1 MRWLFNLVLF
11 VFSFAINF
19 GLLDKLELNYV
30 KADFFLVIIICLDV
44 LRNETESILF
54 GFFLGLTR
62 DIFFGEKIC
71 FYAIIYAVTGYL
83 FCKPFKYFYRE
94 NFFIPMILVF
104 FATIFFEITGSVFYY
119 GFSFYKYSFYVLSKI
134 IFPKAIYNVVLIL
147 FFYPILYCINKKVE
161 TLENRFIKR

>member
-11 VFSFAINF
+11 VFSFGINF

-54 GFFLGLTR
+54 GFFLGLPR
-62 DIFFGEKIC
+62 NIFYGETTF

-104 FATIFFEITGSVFYY
+104 LATIFFDIAGSVFYY
-119 GFSFYKYSFYVLSKI
+119 GFSFYKYFFHVLNKI
-134 IFPKAIYNVVLIL
+134 VFPKAIYNVVLIL
-147 FFYPILYCINKKVE
+147 IFYPILYYINKKLE
-161 TLENRFIKR
+161 TYEHKFIKR

>member
-11 VFSFAINF
+11 VFSFGFNF

-54 GFFLGLTR
+54 GFFWGLTR
-62 DIFFGEKIC
+62 DIFFSEKIC
-71 FYAIIYAVTGYL
+71 FYAAIYAVTGYL

-104 FATIFFEITGSVFYY
+104 FATIFL
-119 GFSFYKYSFYVLSKI
+119 K
-134 IFPKAIYNVVLIL
+134 
-147 FFYPILYCINKKVE
+147 
-161 TLENRFIKR
+161 

>member
-11 VFSFAINF
+11 VFSFGINF

-62 DIFFGEKIC
+62 DIFFGEKIF
-71 FYAIIYAVTGYL
+71 FYAIIYATTGYL

-119 GFSFYKYSFYVLSKI
+119 GFSFHKYFFYALNKI
-134 IFPKAIYNVVLIL
+134 IFPKAMYNVVLIL
-147 FFYPILYCINKKVE
+147 IFYPILYCINKK
-161 TLENRFIKR
+161 LEIYEHKFIKQ